1 MGRYRTEGFEYFPC
15 DNDFYDDVKIM
26 RLMKFHTHGGY
37 VYHYLLCQI
46 YKSGYYIDFD
56 DNMAFLVSN
65 RFNIEEEDVTSI
77 VKFCLK
83 VGLFDAQ
90 VYENNMV
97 LTSHGIQKRYL
108 EISQKAKRKVVIDK
122 YNLVFISSEEKPISS
137 EEIPVSSEEISINSE
152 EIHNEEAFPP
162 KCSEFPFN
170 NKDKS
175 KNILLSNDSVQNSDS
190 GVEDSA
196 ERIVPP
202 IREKPDYEKV
212 VGLWHDICKSYPRVT
227 RLTDKRKKKIEQRM
241 KELDWDYEQLRRI
254 FEKMEAST
262 FMRGGSWASFDWV
275 FTSEGNMIK
284 VLEGNYDDKTGTK
297 TFQQVNKD
305 VNDLW
310 ANR

>member
-1 MGRYRTEGFEYFPC
+1 M
-15 DNDFYDDVKIM
+15 
-26 RLMKFHTHGGY
+26 
-37 VYHYLLCQI
+37 
-46 YKSGYYIDFD
+46 
-56 DNMAFLVSN
+56 
-65 RFNIEEEDVTSI
+65 
-77 VKFCLK
+77 
-83 VGLFDAQ
+83 
-90 VYENNMV
+90 
-97 LTSHGIQKRYL
+97 
-108 EISQKAKRKVVIDK
+108 
-122 YNLVFISSEEKPISS
+122 
-137 EEIPVSSEEISINSE
+137 
-152 EIHNEEAFPP
+152 
-162 KCSEFPFN
+162 
-170 NKDKS
+170 
-175 KNILLSNDSVQNSDS
+175 
-190 GVEDSA
+190 
-196 ERIVPP
+196 
-202 IREKPDYEKV
+202 